1 MGQRRAPVS
10 TIVAIILVFLVLGFL
25 RGTAGA
31 QQKAAADNTL
41 LVCTACH
48 VPKDGKLDSI
58 ESVRMTPEGWR
69 MTLSRMVRNHGLQLK
84 EDDAHKILKYLSDNN
99 GLAPSEILPFE
110 YALEE
115 RNSTLEGRDKAG
127 LPPNVTGACVQ
138 CHSFARIGLQRR
150 TPEMWKR
157 LPDLHEYFVPFVA
170 SDTSSSGNLVDPWR
184 QVATKDA
191 VPYFIKRFP
200 FQTPAWTQWQAAAK
214 PDYSGKWLVVGHDP
228 AKGGDY
234 TGVLTVTS
242 AGNDQYSG
250 KFTHDFED
258 GSSVSGVT
266 EAVLYT
272 KFQWRGRAQVADRSE
287 VEIFFGNENGTKMHG
302 RRLLTPVGD
311 LGMDETLYKVGGSGA
326 QLSGAQLVKA
336 IPKSIQTG
344 QTIKVRLFGMNFPP
358 NVSADA
364 ISLGDGIKVESVNQ
378 SEDNTVVAEI
388 AADKDA
394 KIGPR
399 SVKIA
404 GVEGEQ
410 PFYLYKTVD
419 YISITPERGFGRPGG
434 TRGPKV
440 NQQFEAQGFTHGPDG
455 KPVNIGRVGPLKWDT
470 AERVSR
476 IGDDDVLYVGHV
488 DQYGTFI
495 ANVDGPNHEREHS
508 ESNVGDVWVE
518 AWYQPDPSKPP
529 MGARAFMLLM
539 PPKFVFNPIN

>member
-1 MGQRRAPVS
+1 MSERGAPGS
-10 TIVAIILVFLVLGFL
+10 ILVAVILVSFSCCFSAA
-25 RGTAGA
+25 AGA
-31 QQKAAADNTL
+31 QEKAANNTL
-41 LVCTACH
+41 LACTACH

-84 EDDAHKILKYLSDNN
+84 EDEAHKILKYLADNY
-99 GLAPSEILPFE
+99 GLAPAEVTPFE
-110 YALEE
+110 YVLEE
-115 RNSTLEGRDKAG
+115 RNSTLEGKDKAG

-170 SDTSSSGNLVDPWR
+170 SDTSSAGNLIEPWR
-184 QVATKDA
+184 QVATREA

-200 FQTPAWTQWQAAAK
+200 FETPAWAQWQAAAK

-234 TGVLTVTS
+234 TGTLTVTS
-242 AGNDQYSG
+242 SGDEQYSG

-258 GSSVSGVT
+258 GTSVSGVT
-266 EAVLYT
+266 EAVLYA
-272 KFQWRGRAQVADRSE
+272 KFQWRGRAQVGDRTE
-287 VEIFFGNENGTKMHG
+287 VEIFFGNENGTSMHG
-302 RRLLTPVGD
+302 RRLLTPIGD
-311 LGMDETLYKVGGSGA
+311 LGMDETLYKVGGGA
-326 QLSGAQLVKA
+326 RLLTV
-336 IPKSIQTG
+336 IPKAIQTG
-344 QTIKVRLFGMNFPP
+344 KTTKVRLFGMNLPA
-358 NVSADA
+358 NISADA
-364 ISLGDGIKVESVNQ
+364 ISLGDGIKVKSVSQ
-378 SEDNTVVAEI
+378 SGGDTVVAEVV
-388 AADKDA
+388 ADGDA
-394 KIGPR
+394 KVGPR
-399 SVKIA
+399 TIKLA
-404 GVEGEQ
+404 GVDAGQ
-410 PFYLYKTVD
+410 RLYLYKTVD

-440 NQQFEAQGFTHGPDG
+440 NQQFEADGFTYGSDG
-455 KPVNIGRVGPLKWDT
+455 KPVNVGRVGPLKWDV

-488 DQYGTFI
+488 DPYGTFI
-495 ANVDGPNHEREHS
+495 ANTDGPNPEREHS

>member
-1 MGQRRAPVS
+1 MGERRAPVS
-10 TIVAIILVFLVLGFL
+10 ILVAFILVSFSGFL
-25 RGTAGA
+25 PGTAGA

-69 MTLSRMVRNHGLQLK
+69 MALSRMVRNHGLALK
-84 EDDAHKILKYLSDNN
+84 EDEAHKILKYLSDNN
-99 GLAPSEILPFE
+99 GLAPSEIAPFE

-115 RNSTLEGRDKAG
+115 RNSTLETHDKAN
-127 LPPNVTGACVQ
+127 LPPTVIGACVQ
-138 CHSFARIGLQRR
+138 CHSFARIALQRR
-150 TPEMWKR
+150 TPEMWKQ

-170 SDTSSSGNLVDPWR
+170 SDTSSAGNLIDPWR
-184 QVATKDA
+184 QVATKEA
-191 VPYFIKRFP
+191 VPYLAKRFP
-200 FQTPAWTQWQAAAK
+200 FQTAAWTQWQAAAK

-242 AGNDQYSG
+242 SGDDQYSG

-258 GSSVSGVT
+258 GSSVSGTT
-266 EAVLYT
+266 EAVLYA
-272 KFQWRGRAQVADRSE
+272 KFQWRGRAQVADQTE

-311 LGMDETLYKVGGSGA
+311 LGMDETLYKVGGGGA
-326 QLSGAQLVKA
+326 ELVTA
-336 IPKSIQTG
+336 IPKSIQAG
-344 QTIKVRLFGMNFPP
+344 QTTKLRLFGMNLPS
-358 NVSADA
+358 NVGADA
-364 ISLGDGIKVESVNQ
+364 ISLGDGIKVKSVSQ
-378 SEDNTVVAEI
+378 SDDNTVVAEV
-388 AADKDA
+388 AADTDA
-394 KIGPR
+394 RVGPR
-399 SVKIA
+399 SAKIS

-410 PFYLYKTVD
+410 PLYLYKTVD
-419 YISITPERGFGRPGG
+419 YISVSPERGYGRPGG
-434 TRGPKV
+434 SRGPKV
-440 NQQFEAQGFTHGPDG
+440 AEQFEASAFTHGPDG
-455 KPVNIGRVGPLKWDT
+455 KPVNIGRVGPLKWDV

-476 IGDDDVLYVGHV
+476 IGDDDVLYVGKV
-488 DQYGTFI
+488 NQYGTFI
-495 ANVDGPNHEREHS
+495 PATDGPNPEREHS

-518 AWYQPDPSKPP
+518 AWYQPHSSKPP